1 MFLQQLVKT
10 GKTVFSSEDLGKIFE
25 IDNKNYLKVV
35 LSRLTKR
42 GELIRLRKGIFI
54 IREDYNRYEL
64 ANKLKRPSYVSLER
78 ILFENDIIFQ
88 DYSNAITSVSNNSYK
103 EQIAG
108 FDYSYYKIKDEILTN
123 PIGIEIKN
131 NYAVATT
138 ERASCDLIY
147 LMKNFYFDNID
158 HINKDLLKEISKIYN
173 KRVIRE
179 VEKICSTQKN
189 MEK

>member
-35 LSRLTKR
+35 LSRLTKI